1 MTEEKRHRVMTAEEM
16 VLAGIKAKVKSVVLY
31 FIH

>member
-16 VLAGIKAKVKSVVLY
+16 ALASFKAKVKSVVLY